1 MALVLTLVVVGLLA
15 ALVIQFNYSGQVELE
30 LARSYVESVQA
41 AYLAEGGIE
50 VAKALIRTDAQ
61 QTDSMEDQWAMAI
74 PVIPVEEGFVSL
86 AIEDADRRLD
96 LNRLLN
102 TAGTK
107 ANEPLVGVVT
117 ELLNRLGRED
127 DAAALV
133 DAVIDWID
141 VDDQVRPEGAEEN
154 HYRSLDP
161 PVVIPNRPLLSPGEL
176 GMVKGFDRDLLY
188 GHDDFPGLLSLITV
202 WGDGRVNINTADPEA
217 DKKPWILESLAGADA
232 KGEVVIDEERANEIR
247 DARID
252 EPFTTPIQMKT
263 RGILE
268 QAEYNAIQ
276 TQAAGVLAT
285 ASKHF
290 IIQATGAVGNIDAAG
305 GGDLTQRTITMVVSR
320 GTSGKLETLYWRE
333 E

>member
-1 MALVLTLVVVGLLA
+1 MALVLTLVVVALLA

-41 AYLAEGGIE
+41 AYLAEGGVE
-50 VAKALIRTDAQ
+50 VAKALIRTDEQ
-61 QTDSMEDQWAMAI
+61 QSDSMEDQWAQAI
-74 PVIPVEEGFVSL
+74 PVIPVEEGFVTLS
-86 AIEDADRRLD
+86 IEDTDRRLD
-96 LNRLLN
+96 LNRLIN
-102 TAGTK
+102 TNGTK
-107 ANEPLVGVVT
+107 VNEPLAGVAT
-117 ELLNRLGRED
+117 ELLNELGRD

-141 VDDQVRPEGAEEN
+141 PDDQVRPEGAEDDY
-154 HYRSLDP
+154 YRGLDP
-161 PVVIPNRPLLSPGEL
+161 PLSIPNRRLLSPGEL

-202 WGDGRVNINTADPEA
+202 WGDGRVNVNTADPEA

-232 KGEVVIDEERANEIR
+232 KGEVTIDEGRANEIR

-252 EPFTTPIQMKT
+252 EPFTSPIQVKT

-305 GGDLTQRTITMVVSR
+305 GGNLTQRTITTVVAR
-320 GTSGKLETLYWRE
+320 GTGGRLTTLYWRE

>member
-41 AYLAEGGIE
+41 AYLAEAGVE
-50 VAKALIRTDAQ
+50 VAKALIRTDEQ
-61 QTDSMEDQWAMAI
+61 QSDSMEDQWAMAL
-74 PVIPVEEGFVSL
+74 PVIPVEEGFVAL
-86 AIEDADRRLD
+86 TIEDANRKLD
-96 LNRLLN
+96 LNRLVN
-102 TAGTK
+102 ATGTQVNK
-107 ANEPLVGVVT
+107 PLAGVVT
-117 ELLNRLGRED
+117 ELLNQLGRD

-133 DAVIDWID
+133 DSVIDWID
-141 VDDQVRPEGAEEN
+141 ADDQVRPEGAEDN
-154 HYRSLDP
+154 YYRGLDP
-161 PVVIPNRPLLSPGEL
+161 PVVIPNRPFLSPGEL
-176 GMVKGFDRDLLY
+176 ALVKGFDHDLLY
-188 GHDDFPGLLSLITV
+188 GREDVPGLLQFVTT

-217 DKKPWILESLAGADA
+217 DKTPWILESLAGADA
-232 KGEVVIDEERANEIR
+232 KGEVTIDEGRANEIR
-247 DARID
+247 DARIE
-252 EPFTTPIQMKT
+252 EPFTTPIQLKT

-290 IIQATGAVGNIDAAG
+290 IIRATGAVGNTDAAG
-305 GGDLTQRTITMVVSR
+305 GGELTQRTITTVVSR

>member
-41 AYLAEGGIE
+41 AYLAEAGVE
-50 VAKALIRTDAQ
+50 VAKALIRTDDQNA
-61 QTDSMEDQWAMAI
+61 DSMEDQWAMAM
-74 PVIPVEEGFVSL
+74 PVIPVEEGFVALS
-86 AIEDADRRLD
+86 IEDASRMLD
-96 LNRLLN
+96 LNRLIN
-102 TAGTK
+102 TTGTRL
-107 ANEPLVGVVT
+107 NEPLVGVVT
-117 ELLNRLGRED
+117 ELLNQLGRD

-141 VDDQVRPEGAEEN
+141 PDDQVRPEGAEEN
-154 HYRSLDP
+154 HYRGLDP
-161 PVVIPNRPLLSPGEL
+161 PVVIPNRPLLSPVEL
-176 GMVKGFDRDLLY
+176 GLVKGFDRDLLY
-188 GHDDFPGLLSLITV
+188 GHDDLPGLLTLATV

-232 KGEVVIDEERANEIR
+232 KGEVTIDEARANEIR

-252 EPFTTPIQMKT
+252 EPFETPNQVKT
-263 RGILE
+263 RGILA
-268 QAEYNAIQ
+268 QDEYNAIQ

-285 ASKHF
+285 TSRYF
-290 IIQATGAVGNIDAAG
+290 IIRSAGAVGNVDATG
-305 GGDLTQRTITMVVSR
+305 GGDLTQRTITTVVSR

>member
-1 MALVLTLVVVGLLA
+1 VGLLA

-41 AYLAEGGIE
+41 AYLAEAGVE
-50 VAKALIRTDAQ
+50 VAKALIRTDDQ
-61 QTDSMEDQWAMAI
+61 KSDSMEDQWAMAI
-74 PVIPVEEGFVSL
+74 PVIPVEEGFVAL
-86 AIEDADRRLD
+86 TIEDADRRLD

-102 TAGTK
+102 NAGTK
-107 ANEPLVGVVT
+107 ANEPLVGVVS
-117 ELLNRLGRED
+117 ELLNLLGRD
-127 DAAALV
+127 DATALV
-133 DAVIDWID
+133 DALIDWID
-141 VDDQVRPEGAEEN
+141 PDDQVRPEGAEEN
-154 HYRSLDP
+154 HYRGLDP

-176 GMVKGFDRDLLY
+176 ALVKGFDRDLLY
-188 GHDDFPGLLSLITV
+188 GGKDFPGLLQLITV

-232 KGEVVIDEERANEIR
+232 KGEVMIDEGRANEIR
-247 DARID
+247 DARVE
-252 EPFTTPIQMKT
+252 EPFTTPTQVKT

-290 IIQATGAVGNIDAAG
+290 IIRATGAVGNTDAVG
-305 GGDLTQRTITMVVSR
+305 GGDLTQRTITTVVAR
-320 GTSGKLETLYWRE
+320 GTSGKLATLYWRE